1 MLAGPSGADEER
13 VENIRV
19 ARGRMAGDDVN
30 YRDLRPILD
39 QLMVGTP
46 GRLRNGIVR
55 DDVKGHKRADTRK
68 NWNW

>member
-39 QLMVGTP
+39 QLNSGSTY
-46 GRLRNGIVR
+46 GRDARQAPER
-55 DDVKGHKRADTRK
+55 YSP
-68 NWNW
+68 